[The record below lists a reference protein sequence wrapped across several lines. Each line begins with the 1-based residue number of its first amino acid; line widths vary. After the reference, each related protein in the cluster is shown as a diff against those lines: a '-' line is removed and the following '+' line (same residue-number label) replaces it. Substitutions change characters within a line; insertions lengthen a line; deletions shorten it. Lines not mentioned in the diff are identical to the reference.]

1 MKIENSSSIYK
12 ILTKLEIIF
21 DSVPKHK

>member
-1 MKIENSSSIYK
+1 MKIENSSIYK